1 MVKVKKNLFLVS
13 FFLVKFLLSIIML
26 MLKSKYTYI
35 NTLLMLLRFFIY
47 ILYYVNYIYK
57 ESIKYLRILFY
68 KLLLNTETYVYSLLK
83 YTYY

>member
-1 MVKVKKNLFLVS
+1 MYK
-13 FFLVKFLLSIIML
+13 
-26 MLKSKYTYI
+26 LKSKYTYI

-68 KLLLNTETYVYSLLK
+68 KLLLNAETYVYSLLK

>member
-1 MVKVKKNLFLVS
+1 MHYLCYLDS
-13 FFLVKFLLSIIML
+13 L
-26 MLKSKYTYI
+26 YTYF
-35 NTLLMLLRFFIY
+35 TC
-47 ILYYVNYIYK
+47 VNYIYK